1 MDLTNLENAL
11 NNGDFKGFD
20 LRNLENALNNG
31 DFKEQVYSSL
41 EGIYQISNVLNQLDL
56 LKNFSDYDL
65 KITAN
70 IQAMKKA
77 LAGYEK
83 SEQELKAKFSAL
95 NDSLKAKKQ
104 ELEARLNM
112 ELQSVGSSEMQK
124 LNDAGNTLKT
134 QLINELKEAKDNL
147 AQELEAK
154 IQDLLNSLEAMRKKI
169 VAHLNIQQGVG
180 NIAMQKLNDAGN
192 TLKTQLINELKEA
205 KDNLAQELEA
215 LKASIEILK
224 PQIQGVTKF
233 LGVYVYG
240 RQSFFENE
248 SDEFRELF
256 EFASITLKNNRSYIV
271 QFSMPYELST
281 NGIYSDS
288 MGEMVLCLKANNKV
302 YPIINSFYQNKTTN
316 LTASN
321 KIIDAYRVNSSF
333 KTPSEEA
340 DYKIAVFARKH
351 KDLWVN
357 VNYTSNTEGFELSF
371 LNNASFANLT
381 TQSLPTNYNN
391 DWVFYK
397 HSQAIVYEILE

>member
-11 NNGDFKGFD
+11 NNGDFK
-20 LRNLENALNNG
+20 
-31 DFKEQVYSSL
+31 EQVYCSL
-41 EGIYQISNVLNQLDL
+41 QGIYQISNVLDQLDL
-56 LKNFSDYDL
+56 LKNFSEHDL
-65 KITAN
+65 EIVGK
-70 IQAMKKA
+70 IQAIKRA
-77 LAGYEK
+77 LADYEV
-83 SEQELKAKFSAL
+83 SEQELKAKINALVSAIE
-95 NDSLKAKKQ
+95 AKKQ
-104 ELEARLNM
+104 EVEARLNT
-112 ELQSVGSSEMQK
+112 ELQNARASEIAK
-124 LNDAGNTLKT
+124 LNEAGSALKT
-134 QLINELKEAKDNL
+134 NLITELTQAKNIL
-147 AQELEAK
+147 ALELEKLKATT
-154 IQDLLNSLEAMRKKI
+154 QNLLNTPRL
-169 VAHLNIQQGVG
+169 QGV
-180 NIAMQKLNDAGN
+180 NM
-192 TLKTQLINELKEA
+192 
-205 KDNLAQELEA
+205 
-215 LKASIEILK
+215 
-224 PQIQGVTKF
+224 KF

-240 RQSFFENE
+240 RQSFFKNE

-302 YPIINSFYQNKTTN
+302 YPIINSFYQNKTAN

-357 VNYTSNTEGFELSF
+357 VNYTNNIGGFETSF
-371 LNNASFANLT
+371 LNNANFGNLT

>member
-1 MDLTNLENAL
+1 MDLTNLENIL

-112 ELQSVGSSEMQK
+112 ELQNARASEIAKLNEAGSALKTNLITELKEAKDNLAQELKAKIQALMNSLEAMKQKLEAHLNMLQSVGSSEMQK

-134 QLINELKEAKDNL
+134 QLTKELKEAKDNL
-147 AQELEAK
+147 AQEL
-154 IQDLLNSLEAMRKKI
+154 
-169 VAHLNIQQGVG
+169 
-180 NIAMQKLNDAGN
+180 
-192 TLKTQLINELKEA
+192 
-205 KDNLAQELEA
+205 
-215 LKASIEILK
+215 K
-224 PQIQGVTKF
+224 PQIQGATKF
-233 LGVYVYG
+233 LGIYIYG
-240 RQSFFENE
+240 RQQKLINQ
-248 SDEFRELF
+248 SDDFMELF

-357 VNYTSNTEGFELSF
+357 VNYTSNTSGFETSF
-371 LNNASFANLT
+371 LNSAKFKNLT
-381 TQSLPTNYNN
+381 TQSLPTNYKN

-397 HSQAIVYEILE
+397 HSQAIVYEIFQ